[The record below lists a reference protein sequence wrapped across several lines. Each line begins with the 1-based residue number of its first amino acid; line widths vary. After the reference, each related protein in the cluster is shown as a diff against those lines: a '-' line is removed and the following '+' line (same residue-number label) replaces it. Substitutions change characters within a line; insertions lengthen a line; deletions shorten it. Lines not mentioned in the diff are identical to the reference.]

1 MYWGRTSHITQGGPT
16 RMATILIVDDARST
30 LRALEVILKREGYT
44 VLTAASGTE
53 GLTHIEQHEV
63 DLLLCDVKMP
73 KMDGLTVLR
82 EVKAQDAGIAVVMMS
97 GHGDISTAVSAMKEG
112 AFDYL
117 VKPFGEDEVLRA
129 VQKALAMRALVV
141 ENLLLKRQVRDQ
153 FARAHVI
160 GSSPT
165 WNRVYQMVQ
174 QVAPSQATVLLTGES
189 GTGKELIAGLLHR
202 LSPRAERPFIVLNAA
217 AMPATLLEA
226 ELFGYEKGAFTGA
239 LQRKPGHFE
248 LADAGTLFLD
258 EIGDMPFEVQAKL
271 LRVLQDGSFKRLGGI
286 STLRVNVR
294 VVAATNKDLS
304 KEVASERFRQDLY
317 YRLNVITIHL
327 PPLRER
333 LQDIPLLAA
342 HFLQKYTRENR
353 KEIATIQQE
362 AIEHLMRYDWP
373 GNVRELENVIERA
386 VVLAKGSTITL
397 TDLYLEEPQEKAPLN
412 TNEYFVL
419 PAKSTL
425 AQIEREAIIQALRH
439 TEGNREATARLL
451 NIGPATLYRKFKEYQ
466 IQ

>member
-1 MYWGRTSHITQGGPT
+1 
-16 RMATILIVDDARST
+16 MATILIVDDARST
-30 LRALEVILKREGYT
+30 LRALDAMLKREGYT
-44 VLTAASGTE
+44 VLTALSGPE
-53 GLTHIEQHEV
+53 GLTYLEQHEV
-63 DLLLCDVKMP
+63 DLVLCDVKMP

-82 EVKAQDAGIAVVMMS
+82 QVKAEEASIAMVMMS
-97 GHGDISTAVSAMKEG
+97 GHGDITTAVAAMKEG

-117 VKPFGEDEVLRA
+117 VKPFGEEEVLRV

-141 ENLLLKRQVRDQ
+141 ENLRLKRQVRDQ
-153 FARAHVI
+153 FAQAHVI
-160 GSSPT
+160 GSSAP
-165 WNRVYQMVQ
+165 WQRVYQMVQ

-202 LSPRAERPFIVLNAA
+202 LSARAERPFIVLNAA

-248 LADAGTLFLD
+248 LADGGTLFLD

-271 LRVLQDGSFKRLGGI
+271 LRVLQDGTFKRLGGLQ
-286 STLRVNVR
+286 TLRVHVR
-294 VVAATNKDLS
+294 VVAATNKELA
-304 KEVASERFRQDLY
+304 KEVAAERFRQDLY
-317 YRLNVITIHL
+317 YRLNVITIQL
-327 PPLRER
+327 PPLRDR
-333 LQDIPLLAA
+333 RQDVPLLAV
-342 HFLQKYTRENR
+342 HFLHKYARENR
-353 KEIATIQQE
+353 KEITAIQQE
-362 AIEHLMRYDWP
+362 ALEQLMRYDWP

-397 TDLYLEEPQEKAPLN
+397 ADLYLEEPPATTPPT
-412 TNEYFVL
+412 TNDYFVL

>member
-1 MYWGRTSHITQGGPT
+1 
-16 RMATILIVDDARST
+16 MATILIVDDARST
-30 LRALEVILKREGYT
+30 LRALEVILRREGYT
-44 VLTAASGTE
+44 VLTATSGE
-53 GLTHIEQHEV
+53 DGLTYIEQHEV

-82 EVKAQDAGIAVVMMS
+82 QVKTQDVGIAVVMMS

-117 VKPFGEDEVLRA
+117 VKPFGEDEVLRV

-160 GSSPT
+160 GSSPA
-165 WNRVYQMVQ
+165 WNHVYQMVQ
-174 QVAPSQATVLLTGES
+174 QVAPSQATILLTGES

-248 LADAGTLFLD
+248 LADGGTLFLD

-271 LRVLQDGSFKRLGGI
+271 LRVLQDGTFKRLGGI
-286 STLRVNVR
+286 NTLRVNVR
-294 VVAATNKDLS
+294 VVAATNKELA
-304 KEVASERFRQDLY
+304 KEVAAERFRQDLY

-333 LQDIPLLAA
+333 LQDVPLLAA
-342 HFLQKYTRENR
+342 HFLQKYARENR
-353 KEIATIQQE
+353 KEIAAIQQE
-362 AIEHLMRYDWP
+362 AIEHLMVYGWP

-397 TDLYLEEPQEKAPLN
+397 EDLYLEEQQEKAPLN